1 MACSTA
7 TATGVMTVE
16 EPILRSA
23 YGTFSREQ
31 RQRPTQQRRRHSY
44 HTSHSQP
51 WTVDSENVQVFVDR
65 FLTELGCRLDFLEDY
80 GHLKLDAGI
89 EYAYSTLLAVRDS
102 CSKISDGALEAG
114 RRRAGVLV
122 ETLEER
128 YKEALATKDT
138 LEQKVQEGVRI
149 MESYLTEFETRAY
162 AIRDSGIG
170 SVASDFVEGGWQAL
184 DGGIERARGVV
195 DGVVDGGRD
204 TARRAKETIEYAVE
218 HALAR
223 AKETGLIRYE
233 DLPDPWRI
241 NPWIHNGYRFHEGK
255 LDCVLSAFGLH
266 NEMFNIWSHFIGL
279 VIVLAIAFYFF
290 PTHVNFSHFTKADIF
305 IAAVFFFAACKCL
318 ACSCIWHTMNS
329 ISHQTL
335 MERFACVDY
344 TGISLLIA
352 ASILTT
358 EYTAFYCEPVS
369 RGVYMAFTAVLGL
382 GGVVLPWHPT
392 FNRQDMAWARVL
404 FYVSLGATGYL
415 PTVQIIYTRGLQEAY
430 YFYAPIYKSIAVY
443 LLGAVLYASKV
454 PERWFPG
461 RFDYVGA
468 SHNLWHVAVLG
479 GILFHYMA
487 MQDMFGHALLRA
499 STQC

>member
-1 MACSTA
+1 
-7 TATGVMTVE
+7 MTLE
-16 EPILRSA
+16 EPIIRSHH
-23 YGTFSREQ
+23 GTFTREQ
-31 RQRPTQQRRRHSY
+31 MRRRRHSY
-44 HTSHSQP
+44 QPSHSQP
-51 WTVDSENVQVFVDR
+51 WTVDSENVAVLVDR

-89 EYAYSTLLAVRDS
+89 EYAYSTLHAVRES

-114 RRRAGVLV
+114 KRRAGVFV

-149 MESYLTEFETRAY
+149 LESYLTEFEARAY
-162 AIRDSGIG
+162 AVRDSGIG
-170 SVASDFVEGGWQAL
+170 SVAQDFVEGGWHRL
-184 DGGIERARGVV
+184 DESIKGAKGVV
-195 DGVVDGGRD
+195 DGVVDGGLDKARRAKD
-204 TARRAKETIEYAVE
+204 KARRAKETIENTIEYAVE
-218 HALAR
+218 QALIR
-223 AKETGLIRYE
+223 AKENGYIKYE

-241 NPWIHNGYRFHEGK
+241 NPWIINGYRFHEDK
-255 LDCVLSAFGLH
+255 LACARSVFGFH
-266 NEMFNIWSHFIGL
+266 NEMFNIWSHAIGL
-279 VIVLAIAFYFF
+279 LMVLSVAFYFY
-290 PTHVNFSHFTKADIF
+290 PTSVNFSLSQGADIF
-305 IAAVFFFAACKCL
+305 IAGIFFFAACKCL
-318 ACSCIWHTMNS
+318 VCSTIWHTMNS

-369 RGVYMAFTAVLGL
+369 RWAYMLTTALLGI
-382 GGVVLPWHPT
+382 GGVILPWHPT
-392 FNRQDMAWARVL
+392 FNRSDMAWARVL
-404 FYVSLGATGYL
+404 FYASLSTTGFL
-415 PTVQIIYTRGLQEAY
+415 PIVQLSMTRGISWAY
-430 YFYAPIYKSIAVY
+430 YFYGPIYKSMIVY
-443 LLGAVLYASKV
+443 AAGAVLYASKI

-479 GILFHYMA
+479 GILFHYTA
-487 MQDMFGHALLRA
+487 MESMFAQALFRGRRDCA
-499 STQC
+499 VF

>member
-1 MACSTA
+1 M
-7 TATGVMTVE
+7 G
-16 EPILRSA
+16 R
-23 YGTFSREQ
+23 
-31 RQRPTQQRRRHSY
+31 
-44 HTSHSQP
+44 
-51 WTVDSENVQVFVDR
+51 
-65 FLTELGCRLDFLEDY
+65 RLDFLESY

-102 CSKISDGALEAG
+102 CAQISDNALEAG
-114 RRRAGVLV
+114 RRRAGVFV

-128 YKEALATKDT
+128 YNEALATKDT
-138 LEQKVQEGVRI
+138 LEQKVQEGVRL
-149 MESYLTEFETRAY
+149 MESYLSEFEARAY
-162 AIRDSGIG
+162 AMRDAGIG
-170 SVASDFVEGGWQAL
+170 SVAQDIVEGGL
-184 DGGIERARGVV
+184 ERAQKMV
-195 DGVVDGGRD
+195 DGVVDGGLGK
-204 TARRAKETIEYAVE
+204 ARRAKETIEHAVE

-223 AKETGLIRYE
+223 AKEKGLIRYE

-255 LDCVLSAFGLH
+255 LDCVRSAFGLH
-266 NEMFNIWSHFIGL
+266 NEMFNIWSHAIGFI
-279 VIVLAIAFYFF
+279 IVLSLAFYFY
-290 PTHVNFSHFTKADIF
+290 PTSVHFSSLTNADVF

-369 RGVYMAFTAVLGL
+369 RSVYMLTTAALGV
-382 GGVVLPWHPT
+382 GGVILPWHPT

-404 FYVSLGATGYL
+404 FYVSLGATGFF
-415 PTVQIIYTRGLQEAY
+415 PVAQIASTRGLEAAW
-430 YFYAPIYKSIAVY
+430 YFYSPIYKSILVY
-443 LLGAVLYASKV
+443 LLGAILYASKI
-454 PERWFPG
+454 PERWAPG
-461 RFDYVGA
+461 WFDYVGA

-479 GILFHYMA
+479 GILFHYTA
-487 MQDMFGHALLRA
+487 MQDMFAHALLRA
-499 STQC
+499 QADCRPF